1 MATLLNGQVFGGGWL
16 ELIAACAVGVAL
28 ALTVAFLRW
37 RFRRKVVS
45 GKEWDELV
53 SGYVEMERTVSKVDR
68 ERTESVAEL
77 ATISGRLEEAI
88 EENNQLRSR
97 LRNLE
102 GNLENVTR
110 EATMLVNGLRDNERR
125 WEQAEAKYL
134 RTEEELKRST
144 AALEEEITRSFE
156 LGEALQ
162 VERNQTNALRAANE
176 ELTKQ
181 LAERTLPV
189 PTVDLRDQNWST
201 RRWRRTRAGRLF
213 SHSHGRL
220 PD

>member
-1 MATLLNGQVFGGGWL
+1 MATLLDGQVFGGEWL
-16 ELIAACAVGVAL
+16 ELVAACALGVAL
-28 ALTVAFLRW
+28 ALAFAFLRW
-37 RFRRKVVS
+37 RFQKKVIPVT
-45 GKEWDELV
+45 EWDALV
-53 SGYVEMERTVSKVDR
+53 SGYVEMERTVSKADH
-68 ERTESVAEL
+68 ERTESEAEL

-88 EENNQLRSR
+88 EENSQLRSR

-144 AALEEEITRSFE
+144 AALEEEVSRSFE

-162 VERNQTNALRAANE
+162 IERNEADALRAANQ
-176 ELTKQ
+176 ELRKQ
-181 LAERTLPV
+181 LAEHRLPA
-189 PTVDLRDQNWST
+189 PTVDLRDQNLST
-201 RRWRRTRAGRLF
+201 RRWRRTRAGRLS
-213 SHSHGRL
+213 SHSHGKL